1 MVATG
6 QLPDRRMREAAWPR
20 GYRLDHRARQ
30 IRGYD
35 LDDFDIV
42 IGMDD
47 NNMYDLDRLADTQEA
62 GRPSGAH
69 DRLRRPSPGGR
80 RGA

>member
-1 MVATG
+1 MVATRVSCPTG
-6 QLPDRRMREAAWPR
+6 VCARPR
-20 GYRLDHRARQ
+20 GPAGYRLDHRARQ

-47 NNMYDLDRLADTQEA
+47 NNMYDLDRLADTQERQTVWCA
-62 GRPSGAH
+62 
-69 DRLRRPSPGGR
+69 
-80 RGA
+80 